1 MAALCQVTVPG
12 AFQEPD
18 TEPAHARAVIRP
30 EVAEM
35 AVRAQWKGFLKLGL
49 VSCPVALFTAASTAE
64 RISLHTLNRR
74 TGNRVRREYVD
85 EVTGKP
91 VEREDQVKGYET
103 DKDDYLILTQEEI
116 DAAVPESNKTIDIEA
131 FVPCDE
137 IDDTYIGAPY
147 FLAPAGKPGQEAFAL
162 IREAMER
169 SRVAGIAR
177 MVLFRRDRV
186 LMLRPH
192 DSGILISLLH
202 FEYEVRAADEVFEG
216 IPEQKIGGEMLELA
230 EHIIDTKKGAFHLDD
245 FEDRYEAALEDLIKA
260 KQAGRKIKPP
270 AQPKSTKVVSL
281 LDALRES
288 AGKDAPKRPARK
300 TPARKA
306 APRRK
311 TG

>member
-1 MAALCQVTVPG
+1 
-12 AFQEPD
+12 
-18 TEPAHARAVIRP
+18 
-30 EVAEM
+30 
-35 AVRAQWKGFLKLGL
+35 
-49 VSCPVALFTAASTAE
+49 
-64 RISLHTLNRR
+64 
-74 TGNRVRREYVD
+74 VD

-103 DKDDYLILTQEEI
+103 DRDEYLILTQDEI
-116 DAAVPESNKTIDIEA
+116 DAAIPESNKTIDIEA

-147 FLAPAGKPGQEAFAL
+147 FLAPVGKPGQEAFAL

-169 SRVAGIAR
+169 AKVAGIAR

-192 DSGILISLLH
+192 DAGILISLLH
-202 FEYEVRAADEVFEG
+202 FEYEVRSAAEVFEG

-230 EHIIDTKKGAFHLDD
+230 EHIIDTKKGTFHLDD

-270 AQPKSTKVVSL
+270 PAPKSTKVVSL

-288 AGKDAPKRPARK
+288 AGKGAPKRPARGK

-311 TG
+311 AG